1 MRRTHNII
9 NNSSTQ
15 IQDGNRDTHR
25 TGGVMMSGWRIN
37 DRALNS
43 PSVKNNGAKKKRE
56 HTHYHAIVE
65 EKGEQNKTTT
75 TAPPTS
81 VEAAL

>member
-1 MRRTHNII
+1 
-9 NNSSTQ
+9 
-15 IQDGNRDTHR
+15 
-25 TGGVMMSGWRIN
+25 MSGWRIN

-43 PSVKNNGAKKKRE
+43 PSVKNNGAKKERA

-65 EKGEQNKTTT
+65 EKGEQNKTTI